1 MKVSTNWLKD
11 YLDLSDYS
19 NEELFNEISFHM
31 TEIEEAYELVK
42 NTNLTIGYVKECIE
56 HPDSDHLH
64 ICQIE
69 IKPGIISQI
78 VCGAPNMSQGKK
90 VIVALPGAVLPGD
103 FKIKESKI
111 RGVESNGMCCS
122 LQELGIKEMF
132 VEEAYKDG
140 IYLLPEDAPV
150 GENPLEYLGLNDYVY
165 DLDLTSNRSDL
176 LSIEGVAYDLAA
188 TLNKKVKTKEFSLKE
203 VSKKNPVKVSVLT
216 DKCPKY
222 LTRKIENV
230 KIASSP
236 EFIKARLIASGI
248 RPINNVVDITNYV
261 LMELGQPLHS
271 FDADK
276 LGDNI
281 VVREALDKEEIITLD
296 GNKRELNAGDIVITD
311 GKTPL
316 CVAGVMGGA
325 STEITKETKNVVL
338 EAAYFEPLSIRKT
351 SQHLGLKS
359 ESSTRFERT
368 IDYVRVNRA
377 LDYAAYLLS
386 EYASGEVLSG
396 VNGVA
401 KDFENKHVLVS
412 TKKINKVLGTALSNN
427 EIESIFNRLGYEYT
441 GSGDY
446 DITIPSRRMDLLPSY
461 QDIIEDVARMYGY
474 DNIPTV
480 LASTNDKGG
489 LTDYQ
494 KLVRNCRLIL
504 SNMTINEAVTY
515 SLTSEDDLYSFTEEH
530 AEPIRLLMPMT
541 EERSVMRQ
549 SLIPSLINTVVY
561 NKSRQINDLSFF
573 EIGKVYTSSSEVLH
587 LAGAF
592 NGLFTSSKWQGKKN
606 PVDFYLVK
614 GILDLLFAKLNLS
627 VKYEAYTALSN
638 MHPGRTAKITVNDKM
653 IGFVGELHPR
663 YAHEHSCDNTYVF
676 ELNLDEIY
684 NLISREFKYQS
695 ICKFPAV
702 SRDLAIVV
710 NKNVTC
716 QQICDVIRMTSKKYL
731 TNLEVFD
738 LYEGENVG
746 KDLKSLAISLTF
758 EDKEKTLETSD
769 VDKIIHSILNRLDAL
784 LDAHLRS

>member
-11 YLDLSDYS
+11 YINLDGYT
-19 NEELFNEISFHM
+19 NEELFNQISFHM
-31 TEIEEAYELVK
+31 TEIEEAYPLTT
-42 NTNLTIGYVKECIE
+42 NTNLTIGYVKECVN

-64 ICQIE
+64 VCQIE
-69 IKPGIISQI
+69 IQPGVVSQI
-78 VCGAPNMSQGKK
+78 VCGAPNMKQGAK

-103 FKIKESKI
+103 FKIKPSKI

-150 GENPLEYLGLNDYVY
+150 GENPLHYLGLDDYVY
-165 DLDLTSNRSDL
+165 DLELTSNRSDL

-188 TLNKKVKTKEFSLKE
+188 TLNKKVEPKKFSLEESSKE
-203 VSKKNPVKVSVLT
+203 NDVKVSVLT
-216 DKCPKY
+216 SKCPKY

-230 KIASSP
+230 EIKSSP

-276 LGDNI
+276 LGTSI
-281 VVREALDKEEIITLD
+281 VVREAKEGEVIKTLD
-296 GNKRELNAGDIVITD
+296 DVERKLSKGDIVITN
-311 GKTPL
+311 GNEAL

-325 STEITKETKNVVL
+325 STEITSETKNVVL

-351 SQHLGLKS
+351 SQRLGLKS

-368 IDYVRVNRA
+368 IDYQRVNRA
-377 LDYAAYLLS
+377 LDYAAYLL
-386 EYASGEVLSG
+386 EKYANGTVLAG
-396 VNGVA
+396 VNGIEAPYKERHTSVTTA
-401 KDFENKHVLVS
+401 
-412 TKKINKVLGTALSNN
+412 KINKVLGTSLDNKEVEA
-427 EIESIFNRLGYEYT
+427 IFDRLGYDYE
-441 GSGDY
+441 GSGSY
-446 DITIPSRRMDLLPSY
+446 EINIPSRRMDLLPSY

-480 LASTNDKGG
+480 LASTNDKGA
-489 LTDYQ
+489 LTPYQ
-494 KLVRNCRLIL
+494 KLVRNCRIIL

-515 SLTSEDDLYSFTEEH
+515 SLTNENDLYDFAEREE
-530 AEPIRLLMPMT
+530 EPIKLLMPMT
-541 EERSVMRQ
+541 EDRAYMRQ
-549 SLIPSLINTVVY
+549 SLIPSLLNTIIY
-561 NKSRQINDLSFF
+561 NKSRKMNDLSFF
-573 EIGKVYTSSSEVLH
+573 EIGKVYTSSSEVMH

-592 NGLFTSSKWQGKKN
+592 NGLFASSKWQGYKT
-606 PVDFYLVK
+606 PVDFFLVK
-614 GILDLLFAKLNLS
+614 GILEILFEKLNLS
-627 VKYEAYTALSN
+627 PVFEAYPDLKN
-638 MHPGRTAKITVNDKM
+638 MHPGRTAKIIVDGKM
-653 IGFVGELHPR
+653 VGFVGEVHPR

-684 NLISREFKYQS
+684 ACNHQAFKYQT
-695 ICKFPAV
+695 ICKFPSV

-710 NKNVTC
+710 DKNVTC
-716 QQICDVIRMTSKKYL
+716 KEICDVIKMTSKKYL

-738 LYEGENVG
+738 LYEGENV
-746 KDLKSLAISLTF
+746 KENEKSLAISLTF
-758 EDKEKTLETSD
+758 EDKEKTLETAD
-769 VDKIIHSILNRLDAL
+769 VDKIINSILNRLDAL
-784 LDAHLRS
+784 FHAHLR

>member
-11 YLDLSDYS
+11 YLDLSDSS

-31 TEIEEAYELVK
+31 TEIEEAYELVQ
-42 NTNLTIGYVKECIE
+42 NTNLTIGYVKECVE

-64 ICQIE
+64 VCQIE
-69 IKPGIISQI
+69 IKPGVISQI

-188 TLNKKVKTKEFSLKE
+188 TLNQKVKTMEFSLKE
-203 VSKKNPVKVSVLT
+203 ISKKNPVNVSVLT

-230 KIASSP
+230 QITSSP
-236 EFIKARLIASGI
+236 EFIKSRLIASGI

-368 IDYVRVNRA
+368 IDYNRVNRA

-386 EYASGEVLSG
+386 KYASGEVLSG

-401 KDFENKHVLVS
+401 KEYVEKHTSVS
-412 TKKINKVLGTALSNN
+412 TKKINKVLGTTLSNA
-427 EIESIFNRLGYEYT
+427 EVESIFDRLGYDYN
-441 GSGDY
+441 GSGEY

-489 LTDYQ
+489 LTAYQ
-494 KLVRNCRLIL
+494 RLVRNCRVIL

-515 SLTSEDDLYSFTEEH
+515 SLTSQEDLYSFTEEK
-530 AEPIRLLMPMT
+530 AEPITLLMPMT

-549 SLIPSLINTVVY
+549 SLIPSLLNTIVY

-573 EIGKVYTSSSEVLH
+573 EIGKVYTANSEVLH

-606 PVDFYLVK
+606 QVDFYLVK
-614 GILDLLFAKLNLS
+614 GILDLLFEKLNLS
-627 VKYEAYTALSN
+627 VRYEAYQALSN
-638 MHPGRTAKITVNDKM
+638 MHPGRTAKILVDDKM

-663 YAHEHSCDNTYVF
+663 YAHEHSCDKTYVF

-684 NLISREFKYQS
+684 NSISSSFKYQS
-695 ICKFPAV
+695 ICKFPSV

-716 QQICDVIRMTSKKYL
+716 QQICDVIKMTSKKYL

-746 KDLKSLAISLTF
+746 KDEKSLAISLTF
-758 EDKEKTLETSD
+758 EDKEKTLETGD
-769 VDKIIHSILNRLDAL
+769 VDKIVHSILNRLDAL
-784 LDAHLRS
+784 LNAHLRS